1 MQTFFRYFN
10 LFIDT
15 FNQYGFKADSSAMD
29 GLNKFFKILNNY
41 RREYFMFRTICTMS
55 ADNHIF

>member
-15 FNQYGFKADSSAMD
+15 FNRYGFKADSSAMD
-29 GLNKFFKILNNY
+29 GLNKFFKILNND
-41 RREYFMFRTICTMS
+41 RREYLMFRTICIIFLS
-55 ADNHIF
+55 RHIF